1 MSGINS
7 LDDLGDTDASKLA
20 GLINEIMSLA
30 CESASH
36 GSASSHRIY
45 VLARDARDLLVF
57 DAQSRETMRKLSVPT
72 RPVVQGLEISAAV
85 EEWVRQGQK
94 IHAIKQLRLDT
105 GAGLLEAKN
114 AVEAFAES
122 LHSF

>member
-1 MSGINS
+1 MNSINS
-7 LDDLGDTDASKLA
+7 LDDLDDTDASKLA
-20 GLINEIMSLA
+20 GLINKIMSLA

-36 GSASSHRIY
+36 GSASSHQIY
-45 VLARDARDLLVF
+45 VMARDARDLLLF
-57 DAQSRETMRKLSVPT
+57 DAQSRETMQKLATPM
-72 RPVVQGLEISAAV
+72 RPIVQGLEISLAV
-85 EEWVRQGQK
+85 EDYLKTGQK